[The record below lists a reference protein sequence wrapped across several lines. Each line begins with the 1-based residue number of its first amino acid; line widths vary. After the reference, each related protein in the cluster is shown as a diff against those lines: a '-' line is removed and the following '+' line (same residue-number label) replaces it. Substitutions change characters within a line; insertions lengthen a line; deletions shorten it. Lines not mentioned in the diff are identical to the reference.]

1 MSIRSIPSDLLPWA
15 LSNLS
20 EPFHAGD
27 AQLVCVAGDASN
39 RRYFR
44 LGVDQLSVIVV
55 EAPPETEKNPEF
67 IAIANTLSCAGVR
80 VPQVLASDLSR
91 GYLLLEDLGDVVLLP
106 LLNTATVGDYY
117 GRAFDTLLKLADIDI
132 SDTAVAS
139 MPRYDKALLTEE
151 LGRFPHW
158 FVEQLL
164 GHSLTSSDHAVIQ
177 AASDCLIASALEQ
190 PQVLV
195 HRDFHSRN
203 LMLQGDGQLAVIDF
217 QDAVVGPVTY
227 DLVSLLRD
235 CYIRWPVEQVR
246 GWALDY
252 RRSLEASGQLASSNA
267 RSEGEQLGSIESKER
282 EENEFLRWLDLMGL
296 QRHIKV
302 LGTFARLYLRDG
314 KSAYLDDLPMVLD
327 YVRDV
332 LREYQHEPALAEFA
346 RWFEATLDPLIAQRP
361 WSADT

>member
-1 MSIRSIPSDLLPWA
+1 MSIRPIPSDLLPWA
-15 LSNLS
+15 LSNLTGS
-20 EPFHAGD
+20 QGAAD
-27 AQLVCVAGDASN
+27 ARLISVAGDASN

-44 LGVDQLSVIVV
+44 LGDDQFSVIVV

-67 IAIANTLSCAGVR
+67 IAIADTLSRAGVR
-80 VPQVLASDLSR
+80 VPRVLATDLSR
-91 GYLLLEDLGDVVLLP
+91 GYLLLEDLGDAVLLP
-106 LLNTATVGDYY
+106 LLNADTVPGYY
-117 GRAFDTLLKLADIDI
+117 DRAFDTLLKLAGIDI
-132 SDTAVAS
+132 SEPSVAS
-139 MPRYDKALLTEE
+139 MPRYDEALLTEE
-151 LGRFPHW
+151 LSRFPQW

-164 GHSLTSSDHAVIQ
+164 GHSLSANDHTVIQ
-177 AASDCLIASALEQ
+177 AASECLIASALEQ

-235 CYIRWPVEQVR
+235 CYIRWPANQVR
-246 GWALDY
+246 RWALDY
-252 RRSLEASGQLASSNA
+252 RSSLEAGGKLAGTPESAVSVGHT
-267 RSEGEQLGSIESKER
+267 EG
-282 EENEFLRWLDLMGL
+282 EFLRWFDLMGL

-332 LREYQHEPALAEFA
+332 LRQYQHEPALAQFA
-346 RWFEATLDPLIAQRP
+346 VWFEATLDPLIAQRP